1 MSPQTGELLINEV
14 APRIRSSLVGVTGIG
29 SEDRE
34 ELEQDAVAMAAGLLE
49 SIETRGKQVAPG
61 NVAYYAVK
69 QIWQGR

>member
-1 MSPQTGELLINEV
+1 
-14 APRIRSSLVGVTGIG
+14 
-29 SEDRE
+29 
-34 ELEQDAVAMAAGLLE
+34 MAAGLLE